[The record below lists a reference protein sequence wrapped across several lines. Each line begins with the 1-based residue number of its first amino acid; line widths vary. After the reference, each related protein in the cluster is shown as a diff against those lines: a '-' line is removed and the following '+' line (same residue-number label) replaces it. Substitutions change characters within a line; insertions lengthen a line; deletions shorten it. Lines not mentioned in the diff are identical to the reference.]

1 MCEAAVL
8 REIES
13 GCCLN
18 LCQVQL
24 QHREPLAELCY
35 YKAARCVFRTN
46 SFLEAWKKNA
56 QVFTLI
62 ASANGLWHRFFLP
75 PTFLFFKN

>member
-1 MCEAAVL
+1 MCEEAVL

-35 YKAARCVFRTN
+35 YKAARCV
-46 SFLEAWKKNA
+46 LEQIPSWKPGRK
-56 QVFTLI
+56 TLRY
-62 ASANGLWHRFFLP
+62 SH
-75 PTFLFFKN
+75 